1 MTNDLSQVSD
11 WMLDAFI
18 EDEIAELNRSH
29 QAQARLL
36 KQRIA
41 ELEGPVLIPKGPWGP
56 IAGTQPI
63 PLAQMLAF
71 RAALCAELKIP
82 YPKEWTAEEKR
93 WLASLSKQAQDALTL
108 RKELREALDEHH
120 YFR

>member
-1 MTNDLSQVSD
+1 MPESTDLSQVSD

-36 KQRIA
+36 KRRVA
-41 ELEGPVLIPKGPWGP
+41 ELEGPVLVSKGPWGQ

-93 WLASLSKQAQDALTL
+93 WQRQLASRQAPTKPQ
-108 RKELREALDEHH
+108 RPWKGVE
-120 YFR
+120 F